1 MKLSRRDLR
10 KLIIEISDDM
20 EQMVTDLQNAGVE
33 ASTERFKIRRK
44 KDLEQDLTWI
54 NADLNSSKHRLN
66 YLSSVLNDYESYLQ
80 DRTFLNK
87 INPTLIMTPES
98 IQQKIQNLKI
108 NIPQLEKKR
117 LAAEQELI
125 RLGGDPGSIDIIYDG

>member
-10 KLIIEISDDM
+10 KLILEISDDM

-125 RLGGDPGSIDIIYDG
+125 RLGGDPGSVDIIYDG